1 MPTPEEVNPDYKPL
15 YVDIGANMLDSM
27 YSGIYRDKPRH
38 EGDLNE
44 VLKRAWMANVD
55 RVVITAGTVAE
66 SKEALKLARE
76 LNDICVG
83 SNSGNGKRRF
93 FSTVGVHP
101 TRCTEFVE
109 NLQEQKEEM
118 KKVILD
124 GISDGTVISI
134 GELGLDYARTQF
146 CDIDTQKKGFLAQLD
161 IADEIKEEQDLPLFL
176 HNRETG
182 SDLYDLLKENK
193 DKFTR
198 GVVHSFD
205 DTLELANKF
214 IQDEDMD
221 LYIGLNGCSLK
232 TESNLE
238 VARQIP
244 VEKMLIETDCP
255 WCDVRKTHAGY
266 NFVKT
271 HFPTKTE
278 KKFELGTAVKN
289 RNEPCHIVQIAE
301 IISGAKSM
309 DLDEFATICR
319 KNSYDFYKL
328 ED

>member
-1 MPTPEEVNPDYKPL
+1 
-15 YVDIGANMLDSM
+15 
-27 YSGIYRDKPRH
+27 
-38 EGDLNE
+38 
-44 VLKRAWMANVD
+44 
-55 RVVITAGTVAE
+55 
-66 SKEALKLARE
+66 
-76 LNDICVG
+76 
-83 SNSGNGKRRF
+83 
-93 FSTVGVHP
+93 
-101 TRCTEFVE
+101 
-109 NLQEQKEEM
+109 M

-266 NFVKT
+266 KFVKT
-271 HFPTKTE
+271 HFPTKTQ